1 MLNTPEADA
10 AALYDGGWR
19 SEDREDLMSEY
30 DLTEDEAS
38 EICRFLEKIED
49 TQVN

>member
-19 SEDREDLMSEY
+19 SKNREDLMSEY

-38 EICRFLEKIED
+38 EICRLLEEIEA
-49 TQVN
+49 TQGN